1 MKLYIYLPKA
11 LTFGRFVESNDYLK
25 VVLESTDRETIYYI
39 QDGADLRLISDILN
53 KERINFK
60 IYK

>member
-11 LTFGRFVESNDYLK
+11 LTFDRFVESNDYLK
-25 VVLESTDRETIYYI
+25 VVLESTDRKTIYYI
-39 QDGADLRLISDILN
+39 QDDADLRLISDILN